1 MVYANGLKVIIKQEE
16 KCSVTLGRHIGER
29 GIILQCIGE
38 VPEFRDVPNRDI
50 ENWLD
55 ERLYLVKLTKTG
67 EQKGFP
73 ESWLKPLDK

>member
-1 MVYANGLKVIIKQEE
+1 MVYANGLKVIIKQGE
-16 KCSVTLGRHIGER
+16 KWSVPLRRHIGEK
-29 GIILQCIGE
+29 GIILQYLGE
-38 VPEFRDVPNRDI
+38 VPEFRDVTNRDI
-50 ENWLD
+50 ENWPD